1 MQVILKTNPWS
12 GQKCPKGGVRS
23 MQPTRKSCLCI
34 LPASR
39 SRNRILVRR
48 STLERDIFVSDV
60 EGGGYVEKPITQL
73 RVAFTIIAASTT
85 LSNRLEGSP
94 SCWFAAHI
102 DSKGFFFACYPL
114 PFLRIDAL
122 HDYFFLCYSNATHLV
137 SLVSVKFVIR
147 FFNSFPLYPV
157 LVLIILFIIVRDII
171 YYMFFLN
178 FIFKFIPIFIII
190 IL

>member
-1 MQVILKTNPWS
+1 MQAILKTNPWS

-114 PFLRIDAL
+114 PLPPLSSNRRPPRLFL
-122 HDYFFLCYSNATHLV
+122 
-137 SLVSVKFVIR
+137 SLLLERYTS
-147 FFNSFPLYPV
+147 SLSS
-157 LVLIILFIIVRDII
+157 LG
-171 YYMFFLN
+171 
-178 FIFKFIPIFIII
+178 
-190 IL
+190 

>member
-85 LSNRLEGSP
+85 LSNRLES
-94 SCWFAAHI
+94 I
-102 DSKGFFFACYPL
+102 
-114 PFLRIDAL
+114 
-122 HDYFFLCYSNATHLV
+122 
-137 SLVSVKFVIR
+137 
-147 FFNSFPLYPV
+147 
-157 LVLIILFIIVRDII
+157 VLIRGAYWFERFLLRVLPPPLSSNRRPPRLFLSLLLER
-171 YYMFFLN
+171 YTSSFSSLG
-178 FIFKFIPIFIII
+178 
-190 IL
+190 

>member
-12 GQKCPKGGVRS
+12 GQKCLKGGVRS

-147 FFNSFPLYPV
+147 FFKFFPSTSSFGFDHSVHHCTWYYLLYV
-157 LVLIILFIIVRDII
+157 
-171 YYMFFLN
+171 FLKLY
-178 FIFKFIPIFIII
+178 F
-190 IL
+190 